1 MSGAAT
7 TVAAT
12 DRVERHAFIDRAFH
26 WVTAAT
32 MVALLATGLLP
43 VIGIHFAW
51 LDIHAISGVL
61 LTAVILLHVLRA
73 VTAQSMR
80 SMHLKPADLSDTR
93 PGKYS
98 AAQKLMHLGWTVAV
112 LLAIATGLVLLKK
125 AGVLLARDPYIRQL
139 KTWGLLTVLH
149 DLAALLSVFLIM
161 VHVYFGILPEK
172 RMYLR
177 SMVRGWVTRQ
187 ELAANH
193 DPERVARGE

>member
-73 VTAQSMR
+73 VTDR
-80 SMHLKPADLSDTR
+80 K
-93 PGKYS
+93 
-98 AAQKLMHLGWTVAV
+98 
-112 LLAIATGLVLLKK
+112 
-125 AGVLLARDPYIRQL
+125 
-139 KTWGLLTVLH
+139 
-149 DLAALLSVFLIM
+149 SV
-161 VHVYFGILPEK
+161 V
-172 RMYLR
+172 
-177 SMVRGWVTRQ
+177 
-187 ELAANH
+187 
-193 DPERVARGE
+193 